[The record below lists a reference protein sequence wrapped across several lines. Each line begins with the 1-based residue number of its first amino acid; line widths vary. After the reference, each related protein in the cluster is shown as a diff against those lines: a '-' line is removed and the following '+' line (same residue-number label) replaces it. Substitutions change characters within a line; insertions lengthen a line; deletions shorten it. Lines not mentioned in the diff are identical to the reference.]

1 MDITGAIL
9 LAVIGV
15 VMGFLLGALV
25 FTLRRDSSP
34 QPASRKVVLS
44 DEKDDLRIWREGKDA
59 SLVIEIEGAS
69 YHRES
74 DLDAEQNRR
83 LTSLINELHAFM
95 RTPAPQPVP
104 PPAAQ
109 TESLKP
115 VVTQTAGEGKRT
127 SLNPFQIFTRS
138 LQPREKSEPDEI
150 DKSIVAQIDEILQES
165 LEDTQFADQGIHLL
179 EGPDQGMLI
188 EVGRERYTD
197 IEAVPDA
204 EIRGLIRQAVSEWE
218 SLTED

>member
-1 MDITGAIL
+1 MDVTGAIL
-9 LAVIGV
+9 LALIGV
-15 VMGFLLGALV
+15 VIGFLLGALV
-25 FTLRRDSSP
+25 FTLRRESSP
-34 QPASRKVVLS
+34 QPASRKLVLS
-44 DEKDDLRIWREGKDA
+44 DEKDDLRIWRDGKDA

-74 DLDAEQNRR
+74 DLDAEQSRR
-83 LTSLINELHAFM
+83 LTRLINELRAFM
-95 RTPAPQPVP
+95 RAPSPPPVP
-104 PPAAQ
+104 PPSAQ

-115 VVTQTAGEGKRT
+115 AVTQPAGEGKRT

-138 LQPREKSEPDEI
+138 LRPLEKAGPDDI

-165 LEDTQFADQGIHLL
+165 LEGTNLADQDIHLL

-188 EVGRERYTD
+188 EVGLERYTD
-197 IEAVPDA
+197 IEAVPEA